1 MGDWTLPANQGMNM
15 HLPAIVAEQDR
26 PAPLDVGGFLIS
38 VLASSAQTGGN
49 EFFHQSGPQGKG
61 PGPHFHPWDE
71 TFFVLKG
78 HLHCGVDGVDTI
90 AQPGTMIHVPGG
102 STHWFQFGEGGCEIL
117 AITSRGNAS
126 AMFTDFAKRINW
138 DNPDRSHL
146 IALAAQHG
154 QTIITAA

>member
-1 MGDWTLPANQGMNM
+1 M
-15 HLPAIVAEQDR
+15 HTPAIVAQQDR

-38 VLASSAQTGGN
+38 VLASGAQTGSN

-78 HLHCGVDGVDTI
+78 CLHCGVDGIETI

-102 STHWFQFGEGGCEIL
+102 STHWFHFGEGGDEIL

-126 AMFTDFAKRINW
+126 AMFTDFAKGVNW
-138 DNPDRSHL
+138 ANPDRSHL
-146 IALAAQHG
+146 IALAAKHG
-154 QTIITAA
+154 QTIVTAA